1 MINTKKSKN
10 IYGLLFNYSIIPLT
24 IIIIL
29 LQISN
34 PLSSFIEE
42 DLGGHMIIEHS
53 LFFLFGY
60 SAIFSLQKCNRYFA
74 KLGLL
79 FTCILKNNNLKW
91 NRLKKNGRYGWIF
104 IIVIFLLFWHIPV
117 VFDYA
122 SYYVMVHLLQHI
134 SFIIV
139 GMCIYMV
146 IKKFEFNFHLIL
158 LLLMGSIMGLSG
170 LLLILSITPVYSFYT
185 IQSHIS
191 AGNYMII
198 FSIMMMIFVLPTILI
213 KKALTYLKNNEY
225 DF

>member
-10 IYGLLFNYSIIPLT
+10 IYSLLFNYSIIPLA

-29 LQISN
+29 FQVSN

-60 SAIFSLQKCNRYFA
+60 SVLFSLQKSKRYFA
-74 KLGLL
+74 KSSPL
-79 FTCILKNNNLKW
+79 FISILKNNKVKW
-91 NRLKKNGRYGWIF
+91 DSLKKNGRYGWIF
-104 IIVIFLLFWHIPV
+104 IIVILLLFWHIPII
-117 VFDYA
+117 FDYA
-122 SYYVMVHLLQHI
+122 SYYVIVHLLQHI

-139 GMCIYMV
+139 GMCIYLV
-146 IKKFEFNFHLIL
+146 IKKFEFNFHFIL
-158 LLLMGSIMGLSG
+158 FILMGSIMGLSG

-198 FSIMMMIFVLPTILI
+198 SSIMMIIFVLPTILI
-213 KKALTYLKNNEY
+213 KKALVYLKNNEI
-225 DF
+225 